1 MSDEWKIYRT
11 RFLARARQLTEAF
24 SFIDASGRENHGGP
38 GDYLVQS
45 SEGPRIVRR
54 EVFEDVYTV
63 LEPQAVLGL
72 PSSRDDRQPCAPS

>member
-1 MSDEWKIYRT
+1 MSDDWKIYRT

-24 SFIDASGRENHGGP
+24 SFIDACGRESHGCP

-45 SEGPRIVRR
+45 SAGPRIVRR

-72 PSSRDDRQPCAPS
+72 SSPHEDRQTFAPS